1 MAEVEDD
8 PGDPNRQEEDQWE
21 ERSLSLLRDSKI
33 DQGPLFLSF
42 FTSDPSLFSSNS
54 SIRNWVSC
62 SLLLVPLLGPF
73 RALRGEE
80 EEEAG
85 VAGEEAQDEGDAA
98 VDGDDG
104 DHPRVLRRGFEGER
118 HPYLSNYLL
127 EEIVVFYMRMVP
139 DNLDVRPIKRLANVL
154 TLFQCVAA
162 NDETREKFV
171 NCMPLFSLIYHISMG
186 LGFAIIRA
194 GAPNFLIPLILSDS
208 EIEIFDYA
216 RSVALSVIGILC
228 QGREP
233 TILQWAIKSNIVEA
247 CHTIIQNGSEL
258 NQVIAMHILE
268 AILQD
273 SIGISYVCDPI
284 HNSLLSGLM
293 KTWDDLVTLLAAD
306 QETSPRLLFHV
317 IRCYLILCTHDRGY
331 KTVRKSLP
339 DAITNGSFDKM
350 TEEFPVIRALLHQ
363 LLLSVGREVEEPFSC
378 EQVLLP
384 PAEGKNIRLQT
395 CARSALSSESTTPIC
410 LGSDRV
416 IFLPSTPFG

>member
-8 PGDPNRQEEDQWE
+8 PGDPNRQEEEQWE

-33 DQGPLFLSF
+33 DQELSAAKKKKKPASRGKKHKMKMMQRPTVMTETILEF
-42 FTSDPSLFSSNS
+42 FEEDLRESA
-54 SIRNWVSC
+54 IR
-62 SLLLVPLLGPF
+62 
-73 RALRGEE
+73 
-80 EEEAG
+80 
-85 VAGEEAQDEGDAA
+85 
-98 VDGDDG
+98 
-104 DHPRVLRRGFEGER
+104 
-118 HPYLSNYLL
+118 YLSNYLL

-171 NCMPLFSLIYHISMG
+171 NCMPLFSLIYHISIG
-186 LGFAIIRA
+186 LGFVIIRA
-194 GAPNFLIPLILSDS
+194 GAPNFLIPLILFDS

-317 IRCYLILCTHDRGY
+317 IRCYLILCTHDR
-331 KTVRKSLP
+331 KSLP

-363 LLLSVGREVEEPFSC
+363 LLLSVGREVEDPFSC

>member
-8 PGDPNRQEEDQWE
+8 PGGPNHQEEEQWE
-21 ERSLSLLRDSKI
+21 ERSLSLLRDSKM
-33 DQGPLFLSF
+33 DQELSAAKKKKKPASRGKKHKMKAMQRPTVMTETILEF
-42 FTSDPSLFSSNS
+42 FEEDLRESA
-54 SIRNWVSC
+54 IR
-62 SLLLVPLLGPF
+62 
-73 RALRGEE
+73 
-80 EEEAG
+80 
-85 VAGEEAQDEGDAA
+85 
-98 VDGDDG
+98 
-104 DHPRVLRRGFEGER
+104 
-118 HPYLSNYLL
+118 YLSNYLL
-127 EEIVVFYMRMVP
+127 EKREEDLDNYHHAGFLMFNSCATMCILLQEIVVFYMRMVP

-171 NCMPLFSLIYHISMG
+171 NS
-186 LGFAIIRA
+186 
-194 GAPNFLIPLILSDS
+194 GAPNFLIPLILFDS

-317 IRCYLILCTHDRGY
+317 IRCYLILCSHDRGY

-384 PAEGKNIRLQT
+384 LAEGKNIRLQT